1 MTSVDIPAS
10 SAYDVLLGNGPGH
23 AINRS
28 WRGILE
34 QMEAHGWTLIEQ
46 LPRIRITRWAHPDG
60 RSITVQFP
68 SDKRPHV
75 SLNEPDD
82 HHALGYRQALAY
94 VVTPR
99 IPDPGP
105 PSIMG
110 AARQLGLEEL
120 IADAGVDLT
129 LQPLLQA
136 RRDLTPPGGFANPI
150 GPAAKTCEQVM
161 ADLFAAAEHNRLRAK
176 ERSAHDGGCS
186 DRHSVLL
193 QQRAGQF
200 EAVGLQLAKMT
211 VARHEYRNAVADAAA
226 RPLDIRPAR
235 VRA

>member
-110 AARQLGLEEL
+110 AARRLGLEEL
-120 IADAGVDLT
+120 VPDRSEEHT
-129 LQPLLQA
+129 SELQSHVHLVCRLL
-136 RRDLTPPGGFANPI
+136 
-150 GPAAKTCEQVM
+150 
-161 ADLFAAAEHNRLRAK
+161 
-176 ERSAHDGGCS
+176 
-186 DRHSVLL
+186 
-193 QQRAGQF
+193 
-200 EAVGLQLAKMT
+200 
-211 VARHEYRNAVADAAA
+211 
-226 RPLDIRPAR
+226 
-235 VRA
+235 